1 MGANGKSTTVV
12 EQISASQFVGHFF
25 YQPSDSDK
33 MTASALFRA
42 LIPQMIAYL
51 DSLDLRC
58 ATNVKLS
65 LTRYFGLGARPPTLD
80 EIFRECFLRLH
91 SLMTAHRIPILYLI
105 DGLHECEANEIDE
118 VLQRIQELIS
128 LGNVRIFITSREGP
142 PIRGYVLDAATI
154 SIRAEDTK
162 EDIRKFIDWKMS
174 SQHHDL
180 LNSDDK
186 LARGVKKA
194 LNDRAHLMYVPRST
208 S

>member
-1 MGANGKSTTVV
+1 MGADGKSTTVV

-25 YQPSDSDK
+25 YQPSDCDK

-58 ATNVKLS
+58 APNVKSS

-105 DGLHECEANEIDE
+105 DGFHECEANEIDE

-128 LGNVRIFITSREGP
+128 FGNVRIFITGREGP

-154 SIRAEDTK
+154 AIRAEDTK

-180 LNSDDK
+180 LNSNDK
-186 LARGVKKA
+186 LARGVKQA
-194 LNDRAHLMYVPRST
+194 LNDRAHLMYVLVP
-208 S
+208 

>member
-25 YQPSDSDK
+25 YQPSDCDK

-58 ATNVKLS
+58 APNVKSS

-105 DGLHECEANEIDE
+105 DGFHECEANEIDE

-128 LGNVRIFITSREGP
+128 LGNVRIFITGREGP
-142 PIRGYVLDAATI
+142 PIRGYVMDAATI
-154 SIRAEDTK
+154 AIRAEDTK

-174 SQHHDL
+174 SQQHSL
-180 LNSDDK
+180 LNSNDK
-186 LARGVKKA
+186 LARGVEKA
-194 LNDRAHLMYVPRST
+194 LNDRAHLMYVLVP
-208 S
+208 